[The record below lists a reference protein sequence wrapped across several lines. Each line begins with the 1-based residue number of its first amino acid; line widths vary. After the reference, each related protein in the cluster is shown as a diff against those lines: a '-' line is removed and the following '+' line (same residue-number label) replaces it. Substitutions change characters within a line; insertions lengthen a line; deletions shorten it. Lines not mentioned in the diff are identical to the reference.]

1 LKSLEELSPQA
12 REIIYLKFYGD
23 LSYQEIGE
31 MPGMKPDSAKKQ
43 VYRTVSSLR
52 LMLKDTTPYLL
63 VIVC

>member
-1 LKSLEELSPQA
+1 ML
-12 REIIYLKFYGD
+12 
-23 LSYQEIGE
+23 
-31 MPGMKPDSAKKQ
+31 GMKPDSAKKQ